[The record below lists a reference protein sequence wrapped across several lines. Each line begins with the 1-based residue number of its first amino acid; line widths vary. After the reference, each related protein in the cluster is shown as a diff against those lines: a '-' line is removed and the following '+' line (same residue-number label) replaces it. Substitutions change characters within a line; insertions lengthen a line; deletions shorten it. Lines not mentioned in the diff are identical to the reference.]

1 MKRGGGDE
9 GGRIDRGRE
18 IEKGGGGG
26 GCRLEAIKLRSSGH
40 SGAPRRPMGVGEERK
55 KELNRTRTDE
65 QELLAGVLILGAVAI
80 QK

>member
-1 MKRGGGDE
+1 MAR
-9 GGRIDRGRE
+9 
-18 IEKGGGGG
+18 G

-40 SGAPRRPMGVGEERK
+40 SGTPRRPMGVGEERK

>member
-1 MKRGGGDE
+1 M
-9 GGRIDRGRE
+9 
-18 IEKGGGGG
+18 
-26 GCRLEAIKLRSSGH
+26 KLRSSGH

>member
-1 MKRGGGDE
+1 M
-9 GGRIDRGRE
+9 
-18 IEKGGGGG
+18 
-26 GCRLEAIKLRSSGH
+26 RSSGH
-40 SGAPRRPMGVGEERK
+40 SGTPRRPMGVGEERK

>member
-1 MKRGGGDE
+1 MKRGGGRE
-9 GGRIDRGRE
+9 GGRRIDRGR
-18 IEKGGGGG
+18 GWW
-26 GCRLEAIKLRSSGH
+26 REAIKLRSPGH
-40 SGAPRRPMGVGEERK
+40 SGTPRRLMGVGEERK